1 MEKKKITEKEAI
13 VSLATPNG
21 ISSIAVI
28 KISGKKSIDIVN
40 KIFKGKNLKKEKK
53 NTTHFEIIKEKKKII
68 DEVIVSIFKK
78 PASFTKEDCI
88 EISCHGSIFIIKNI
102 ITLLIKNGARIA
114 KPGEFTKR
122 AFLNGQMDLIQA
134 EAISDLV
141 YTESEMHHKI
151 SISQMRGNFSEKI
164 KKLRKKLVNFSSMIE
179 LELDFSEENIK
190 FLNKKKLKSNIN
202 EILKYIKPIIK
213 SFSLGNVIKNGIPII
228 IVGKVNSGKSTL
240 MNLLMNE
247 EKSIVSNIKGTTR
260 DIIEDELII
269 EGIKFKIIDTAGLR
283 KTEEKIEKIGIKKTK
298 EKIKK
303 SSIIIYIFDLLKEN
317 LENVEKEIKKFKK
330 LKIPIIKVGNKVDK
344 IKSKEHEKENEI
356 IKISAKK
363 NINIEELKL
372 KIMNIIN
379 IKKIKNSSTIV
390 INERHYENLKKIE
403 KSLKNIIH
411 NIEENITNDI
421 ISIDIRMILYLLGEI
436 TGEITTEDLLKNIFS
451 KFCIGK

>member
-1 MEKKKITEKEAI
+1 
-13 VSLATPNG
+13 
-21 ISSIAVI
+21 
-28 KISGKKSIDIVN
+28 
-40 KIFKGKNLKKEKK
+40 
-53 NTTHFEIIKEKKKII
+53 
-68 DEVIVSIFKK
+68 
-78 PASFTKEDCI
+78 
-88 EISCHGSIFIIKNI
+88 
-102 ITLLIKNGARIA
+102 
-114 KPGEFTKR
+114 
-122 AFLNGQMDLIQA
+122 
-134 EAISDLV
+134 
-141 YTESEMHHKI
+141 
-151 SISQMRGNFSEKI
+151 
-164 KKLRKKLVNFSSMIE
+164 
-179 LELDFSEENIK
+179 
-190 FLNKKKLKSNIN
+190 
-202 EILKYIKPIIK
+202 
-213 SFSLGNVIKNGIPII
+213 
-228 IVGKVNSGKSTL
+228 